1 MDSRPTENS
10 AKQIAGYSVLSTLLS
25 GGADER
31 AIHIIE
37 TQTFT
42 KCFSRLAT
50 DRDLFVVQAKILS
63 DPRVGNLIRGGH
75 GLRKIRAPFRNHGA
89 QGGARIIYYFDER
102 YTVYLL
108 LAYSKATKVDLTAF
122 ELKMLSQL
130 VTQLKEE

>member
-1 MDSRPTENS
+1 M
-10 AKQIAGYSVLSTLLS
+10 S
-25 GGADER
+25 GQF
-31 AIHIIE
+31 IFIE

-75 GLRKIRAPFRNHGA
+75 GLRKIRAPLRDHGA